1 MDERIKQSI
10 EYLRSRGLKNGNA
23 LGFRSGM
30 MDDIAD
36 LVEEMQKIII
46 DKDYEILS
54 IMHSVDKWLDGDE
67 LKQDTVNR
75 ASTMRDKTIRLVE
88 ELRRRADAAV
98 EDLKN
103 CMYYS
108 NPKNNNVCNFC
119 KKDMAEYPDKCKG
132 WSELRLCLPEWRGV
146 AKGDGENDKVD

>member
-1 MDERIKQSI
+1 MDERIKQSV

-23 LGFRSGM
+23 LGFHSGM

-46 DKDYEILS
+46 DKDYEILG
-54 IMHSVDKWLDGDE
+54 IMHFVDKWLDGKELEQDE
-67 LKQDTVNR
+67 VNR
-75 ASTMRDKTIRLVE
+75 ASTMREKTLRLVE
-88 ELRRRADAAV
+88 GLEREVNAAV

-103 CMYYS
+103 CMHFS

-119 KKDMAEYPDKCKG
+119 KKDMAEYPEKCKG
-132 WSELRLCLPEWRGV
+132 WGEPHLCSPEWRGV
-146 AKGDGENDKVD
+146 QTGGESDV